1 MKAESGH
8 DRRGASRERVRKPA
22 APRRQIGQLLLER
35 GLISADQLRIALTE
49 QKRSKSM
56 LGQVMVTMG
65 FITERTLREALA
77 ENLGHTEIDLS
88 RLVPSAKAL
97 ELVPSDFAK
106 RHRVFPVSVDDERT
120 TLTVA
125 APNPN
130 DVVMRDQLNAL
141 LDGELRIDV
150 QMATETDIADAIET
164 HYGHTLSIDGIL
176 REMETGEV
184 DYESVDVNSK
194 EYSGPVVRLID
205 SILMDAIQSGA
216 SDIHFE
222 PEQGFVR
229 IRYRIDGVLR
239 QIRSL
244 HSTYWAPMMVR
255 LKVTC
260 GMNIAESRS
269 AQDGRTSLLMNGRQI
284 DFRAAVQP
292 TLYGENFVLRILD
305 RARALVPMDAMDI
318 TSEQRALLEMMIARP
333 EGMMLVTGPTGSGKT
348 TTLYSILT
356 RLNKESVNIMTLE
369 DPVEYPIPM
378 IRQANL
384 ASGIK
389 MDFASGIRSLMRQ
402 DPDIILV
409 GEIRDGDTATMA
421 LRAAMTGHQVFSTLH
436 TNSAIGVLPRLQ
448 DLGLKPEIMSGNII
462 GAVGQRLIR
471 KLCNHCKEPFELDGE
486 TAKAL
491 TLSAGSSVTL
501 YRAVGC
507 NHCDHQGF
515 AGRVAILEILRMT
528 PELDEMIASRA
539 PMSELR
545 QLALTQGFN
554 ELSADALRRVR
565 EGQTSLEE
573 AARVVDLTQ
582 VEQLN
587 VPTVDIGDQ
596 PLTVI

>member
-1 MKAESGH
+1 MSVDPTIAGRNIPRQATAAK
-8 DRRGASRERVRKPA
+8 V
-22 APRRQIGQLLLER
+22 APRKQIGQLLLDR

-49 QKRSKSM
+49 QKRSKTR
-56 LGQVMVTMG
+56 LGQVLVSMG
-65 FITERTLREALA
+65 FVTERTLREALA
-77 ENLGHTEIDLS
+77 ENLGHTQIDLS
-88 RLVPSAKAL
+88 RLIPSAKAL
-97 ELVPSDFAK
+97 ELVSSEFAK
-106 RHRVFPVSVDDERT
+106 RHRMFPVSVDAVDK

-125 APNPN
+125 ATNPS
-130 DVVMRDQLNAL
+130 DVVMQDQLNAL
-141 LDGELRIDV
+141 VDGQYRIDV
-150 QMATETDIADAIET
+150 QMATESDVATAIET

-184 DYESVDVNSK
+184 DYASVDMNSK

-205 SILMDAIQSGA
+205 SILMDAVQCGA

-244 HSTYWAPMMVR
+244 HSTYWSPMIVR

-260 GMNIAESRS
+260 AMNIAESRS
-269 AQDGRTSLLMNGRQI
+269 AQDGRTSLLLNGRQI

-305 RARALVPMDAMDI
+305 RARALVPMEKMDI
-318 TSEQRALLEMMIARP
+318 TDKQRALLEMMMARP
-333 EGMMLVTGPTGSGKT
+333 EGMLLVTGPTGSGKT
-348 TTLYSILT
+348 TTLYSMMT

-384 ASGIK
+384 AAGMK

-409 GEIRDGDTATMA
+409 GEIRDSDTATMA

-448 DLGLKPEIMSGNII
+448 DLGLKPELLAGNLI

-471 KLCNHCKEPFELDGE
+471 KLCEHCKQPFELDGQ
-486 TAKAL
+486 TAHAL
-491 TLSAGSSVTL
+491 KLSDSQAVTI

-507 NHCDHQGF
+507 NECDQQGY
-515 AGRVAILEILRMT
+515 AGRVALMEILRIT
-528 PELDEMIASRA
+528 PEMDELFAARA
-539 PMSELR
+539 PVSEIR
-545 QLALTQGFN
+545 QLALAQGYS
-554 ELSADALRRVR
+554 ELSDDALRRVR
-565 EGQTSLEE
+565 DGQTSLEE

-582 VEQLN
+582 VERSSAPVAQERS
-587 VPTVDIGDQ
+587 
-596 PLTVI
+596 LTAG